1 LGSSV
6 AAGVVRLVGVIGVLV
21 CGGGWLVGPAWG
33 TTGHAF
39 VGQFGGYGGESG
51 RFAERSSWGPAAL
64 AVNAATG
71 DVLAI
76 DGSYAGVPRV
86 QRFDAAGVVQD
97 SFLIEAP
104 FAPADANDMAVD
116 PGSGAVYVSTQRDQ
130 DPGQTVVVKY
140 TVAGVAAG
148 DPPLVLDVAAS
159 GTSINSGAQVAV
171 DPVDGMVY
179 VTATVTDPNS
189 PSVGAQVID
198 SFDPVTGVFV
208 ASFDGS
214 SGSPDG
220 GFGSDPSCLSDL
232 AVDGLHQLYVLDGC
246 KAGGLGASGR
256 VDRYSAAGAFG
267 VTVDDGSRNGQP
279 VTPLLG
285 VAADPSNS
293 DVYVAETGL
302 VGMQVTHFTAGG
314 TTPVYTFDTSNVVGV
329 LRAMAVSS
337 AGTVYMSDKTSPF
350 VERFARFDGP
360 TVTTD
365 PVTVVGTRGATL
377 NGTFNPEGVDS
388 SYHFEYGT
396 GLTYGSR
403 TPEVDVDGSS
413 GPVAVAAVI
422 GGLNPNQGYHFR
434 LVGSRPGSAGV
445 IAGGDQPL
453 STLLA
458 PATVDGFPVGSSP
471 AFVSAITPRGAS
483 LHGLVNANNTGV
495 GFFPPFLSSS
505 YYFEYGATTA
515 YGRTAVSTAD
525 AGTFCTFGSATLPLC
540 DGTDRAVVA
549 SVAGLEPA
557 TTYHFRV
564 VADNGTGG
572 PQQGADQTFITAP
585 AGAAGAVDVT
595 ARRATLRATIDP
607 HGSATTYHFNYGL
620 TAAYGSS
627 TPEVGGGAGDGQRSV
642 TQQISG
648 LQASTT
654 YHVQVVA
661 RTDTGSGVVV
671 RSGGDGVFTTPSA
684 PVASAPFTTGVLAST
699 VTLNA
704 TATTFG
710 AAGSYHFEVTA
721 LDGSYSVLTGDG
733 GLAAVADPQPVS
745 AVLTGLPAGKTF
757 TVRLVVTSSEATDY
771 SDLVT
776 FGTALVPPVPPP
788 LPETDPTTVFGC
800 GSPHIDAYD
809 KHPDPGDVITIT
821 GRDLGVSG
829 TVAIG
834 DETFTPTDWNQT
846 AFKIRVP
853 DEATGTLALTVNCG
867 RVSNTIA
874 LAVFTEPDNRFTVP
888 SRFTTATATRL
899 VVRVPGPGKLQTTG
913 TRTATTKTT
922 VKKAGE
928 VTLTVKLNHAA
939 VKALAKAR
947 TLKVK
952 VSVRYT
958 PAGGKSATKA
968 LTITYHHRTTR

>member
-21 CGGGWLVGPAWG
+21 CGCGWLVGPAWG

-39 VGQFGGYGGESG
+39 VGQFGGNGGEPG
-51 RFAERSSWGPAAL
+51 RFLERFGWGPAAL
-64 AVNAATG
+64 AVNAASG

-76 DGSYAGVPRV
+76 DGMYVGVPRV

-97 SFLIEAP
+97 SFLIEVP
-104 FAPADANDMAVD
+104 YAPAPESDIAVD

-130 DPGQTVVVKY
+130 DPGQPVVVKY
-140 TVAGVAAG
+140 TVAGVAAHAQ
-148 DPPLVLDVAAS
+148 PLELDVAAS
-159 GTSINSGAQVAV
+159 GTSINSPAQVAV

-198 SFDPVTGVFV
+198 SFDPATGAFVT
-208 ASFDGS
+208 SFDGS

-220 GFGSDPSCLSDL
+220 GFGCLSDL
-232 AVDGLHQLYVLDGC
+232 AVDGSHQVYVLDGC
-246 KAGGLGASGR
+246 KTGGLGAPGR
-256 VDRYSAAGAFG
+256 VDRYSAAGVFG

-285 VAADPSNS
+285 IAADPSNS

-302 VGMQVTHFTAGG
+302 AGMQVTHFTAGG
-314 TTPVYTFDTSNVVGV
+314 TTPVYTFDTSTVVGV

-337 AGTVYMSDKTSPF
+337 AGTVYMSDKTNPF
-350 VERFARFDGP
+350 VERFVRFDGP

-365 PVTVVGTRGATL
+365 PPTVVGTRGATL

-388 SYHFEYGT
+388 SYHFEYGI
-396 GLTYGSR
+396 GLSYGLR
-403 TPEVDVDGSS
+403 TPDVDVDGSS
-413 GPVAVAAVI
+413 GAVAVSAVI

-445 IAGGDQPL
+445 IAGGDVAL
-453 STLLA
+453 TTVLA

-483 LHGLVNANNTGV
+483 LHGLVNANNTGM
-495 GFFPPFLSSS
+495 GFFPPVLSST
-505 YYFEYGATTA
+505 YYFEYGTTMA
-515 YGRTAVSTAD
+515 YGRTAVGAD
-525 AGTFCTFGSATLPLC
+525 GGTFCSFFTNVC
-540 DGTDRAVVA
+540 DGVDRAVAA
-549 SVAGLEPA
+549 SVADLEPA

-595 ARRATLRATIDP
+595 AKRATLRGTIDA
-607 HGSATTYHFNYGL
+607 HGAATTYHFNYGP
-620 TAAYGSS
+620 TAAYGST
-627 TPEVGGGAGDGQRSV
+627 TPEADGGAGDGQRSV
-642 TQQISG
+642 TQPISG

-654 YHVQVVA
+654 YHVQVVT
-661 RTDTGSGVVV
+661 RTDTGNGVVV

-684 PVASAPFTTGVLAST
+684 PVGSAPFMTGIST
-699 VTLNA
+699 DAATLNA

-721 LDGSYSVLTGDG
+721 LDGSYSVVTRDG
-733 GLAAVADPQPVS
+733 GLAAVAAAQPVS

-757 TVRLVVTSSEATDY
+757 AVQLVATSSEATDY

-776 FGTALVPPVPPP
+776 FGTAPVPPVPPP

-800 GSPHIDAYD
+800 GAPHIDAYN
-809 KHPDPGDVITIT
+809 KHPGPGDVITIT
-821 GRDLGVSG
+821 GRDLGAGG
-829 TVAIG
+829 TVALG

-846 AFKIRVP
+846 AFKIAVP
-853 DEATGTLALTVNCG
+853 DEAKGTLALTVNCG
-867 RVSNTIA
+867 RASNTIA
-874 LAVFTEPDNRFTVP
+874 VAVFTEPDNRFSVP
-888 SRFTTATATRL
+888 TRSTTGTATRL
-899 VVRVPGPGKLQTTG
+899 VVRVPGPGQLQTTG
-913 TRTATTKTT
+913 ARTTTTKTT

-939 VKALAKAR
+939 TKTLNNAKSH

-952 VSVRYT
+952 VGLRYT
-958 PAGGKSATKA
+958 PAGGKPATKT
-968 LTITYHHRTTR
+968 LTITYHRKTNR